1 MSGSHSSG
9 TAASVLHS
17 FTKQRVTEGSPLH
30 RLDARA
36 KIIGLIGFV
45 IVVVSTPAHAFW
57 AFALYGA
64 ILVFL
69 VGLSR
74 LPVGYVAKRALVVV
88 PFVLVVAIFLPFFH
102 RSGAGGYSLGGLMP
116 FFHRSGAGGYSLGGL
131 QVTAD
136 GLLVL
141 WNVAAKGT
149 LGVLSMILLSSTTT
163 FPDMAEGFVR
173 LRVPRVFV
181 LIVSFMYRYSFVFV
195 EELRRM
201 QRAMT
206 SRNYRAR
213 WLGNVPT
220 LGHMLGALFLRSYHR
235 GERVYVAMVS
245 RGYEGKIGMASGGR
259 FGLSGVLFV
268 STLLVVAVVV
278 RVFASWGAA

>member
-1 MSGSHSSG
+1 MSRSHVSG
-9 TAASVLHS
+9 GTGASALEAR
-17 FTKQRVTEGSPLH
+17 TRQRAGLSSPLH

-36 KIIGLIGFV
+36 KILGFV
-45 IVVVSTPAHAFW
+45 AFTVVVVSTPAHAYW
-57 AFALYGA
+57 AFAFYAAALA
-64 ILVFL
+64 FL

-74 LPVGYVAKRALVVV
+74 LPVAYVAKRMLVVV
-88 PFVLVVAIFLPFFH
+88 PFVLAVAIFL
-102 RSGAGGYSLGGLMP
+102 P

-141 WNVAAKGT
+141 WNVTAKGA
-149 LGVLSMILLSSTTT
+149 LGALSMILLGSTTT
-163 FPDMAEGFVR
+163 FPDMAEGFAR

-201 QRAMT
+201 QRAMA

-220 LGHMLGALFLRSYHR
+220 LGRMLGALFLRSYHR
-235 GERVYVAMVS
+235 GERVYVAMLS
-245 RGYEGKIGMASGGR
+245 RGYEGKIAIASGHR
-259 FGLSGVLFV
+259 FGPAEALFLC
-268 STLLVVAVVV
+268 LLLATSIAV
-278 RVFASWGAA
+278 RILASWGPQ

>member
-45 IVVVSTPAHAFW
+45 MVVVSTPANAFW

-74 LPVGYVAKRALVVV
+74 LPVGYVAKRALVVI
-88 PFVLVVAIFLPFFH
+88 PFVLVVAIFL
-102 RSGAGGYSLGGLMP
+102 P

-201 QRAMT
+201 RRAMT

-213 WLGNVPT
+213 WLWNVPT

-245 RGYEGKIGMASGGR
+245 RGYEGNIGMTSDRR
-259 FGLSGVLFV
+259 FGLSGVFFV
-268 STLLVVAVVV
+268 SSLLVVAVAV